1 MMIYFLICTVIIIH
15 ILGYKLLPI
24 QYDNKSCS
32 ELFWE
37 KMPKIGTVYKDNN
50 AYYEIMSIRTFGAA
64 WKEISFG
71 VYLKYKKSP
80 VLFYTS
86 TYIIP
91 FGLAEIKAND
101 VEDFKRVKAERLKD
115 SQERCNL
122 LNKNY

>member
-1 MMIYFLICTVIIIH
+1 M
-15 ILGYKLLPI
+15 K
-24 QYDNKSCS
+24 YDNKSCS

-50 AYYEIMSIRTFGAA
+50 AYYEIISVRTFGAA
-64 WKEISFG
+64 WKEIFFG
-71 VYLKYKKSP
+71 VYLKYQKSP

-122 LNKNY
+122 LSKKLLNDTLFGIKEE